1 MIVLEEED
9 RTLNFWVIFILMLEE
24 EGSSL
29 DNLPDPGNIII
40 LDIDIILIRTLSE
53 TYKYRISSSVGNGG
67 KGKIL

>member
-1 MIVLEEED
+1 MMEVEEED

-40 LDIDIILIRTLSE
+40 LDIDIIVIQ
-53 TYKYRISSSVGNGG
+53 
-67 KGKIL
+67 

>member
-1 MIVLEEED
+1 MIEVEEEED

-40 LDIDIILIRTLSE
+40 LDIDIIVIQ
-53 TYKYRISSSVGNGG
+53 
-67 KGKIL
+67 